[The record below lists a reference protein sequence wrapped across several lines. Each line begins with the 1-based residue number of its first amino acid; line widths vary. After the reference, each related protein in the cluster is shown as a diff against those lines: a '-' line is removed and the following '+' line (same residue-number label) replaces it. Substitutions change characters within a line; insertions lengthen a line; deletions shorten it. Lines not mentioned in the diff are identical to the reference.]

1 VFDSKMKPE
10 TEKKLMRA
18 KRKTGVGEQLDDDIY
33 AARRHLVN
41 VEFSDRLLARL
52 QLHHGDDDE

>member
-1 VFDSKMKPE
+1 MKPE